1 MSQIAEI
8 LEFWFA
14 PGMAEKWFERD
25 PDLDREVRD
34 RLGGLHEKAAASE
47 FRDWRQTPE
56 GCVALLVLLD
66 QVPRNVFRDDPRT
79 YATDEMA
86 RAVTGHALDQGFDAK
101 LTQNQRG
108 MLYMP
113 LLHSES
119 LEDKE
124 RAVELTRPLTENPA
138 FHYWA
143 VHHRDIVARFGRF
156 PHRNTILGRPNTP
169 EEDAFLADSDSAS

>member
-1 MSQIAEI
+1 M
-8 LEFWFA
+8 A
-14 PGMAEKWFERD
+14 PGRAEKWFGQD
-25 PDLDREVRD
+25 SDLDRQGGE
-34 RLGGLHEKAAASE
+34 RLGGMHEKAAAGE
-47 FRDWRQTPE
+47 LDDWRERAE

-66 QVPRNVFRDDPRT
+66 QVPRNIFRNEPRT

-86 RAVTGHALDQGFDAK
+86 RAVTGHALDQCFDQE

-108 MLYMP
+108 ILYLP

-124 RAVELTRPLTENPA
+124 RAVELTRPLSENPA
-138 FHYWA
+138 FHKWA

-156 PHRNTILGRPNTP
+156 PHRNEILGRENTP
-169 EEDAFLADSDSAS
+169 EEDAFLVDRD

>member
-1 MSQIAEI
+1 MSQITEI

-14 PGMAEKWFERD
+14 PGMAEKWFEQD
-25 PDLDREVRD
+25 PALDREIRE
-34 RLGGLHEKAAASE
+34 RLGGLYQKAAAGE
-47 FRDWRQTPE
+47 FQDWRQTPE

-66 QVPRNVFRDDPRT
+66 QVPRNLFRGDPRT

-86 RAVTGHALDQGFDAK
+86 RAVTGHALDQGFDAE
-101 LTQNQRG
+101 LTQDQRG
-108 MLYMP
+108 MLYLP

-138 FHYWA
+138 FHKWA

-156 PHRNTILGRPNTP
+156 PHRNSILGRPNVP
-169 EEDAFLADSDSAS
+169 DEDTFLADRD